1 DRFFTDPVIVS
12 VDSEKSGFATTHWS
26 VVLAAAHQP
35 SPEAERALAALS
47 SIYWYPLYAFAR
59 RRLGT
64 IEDAQDLTQEF
75 FARLLEKNSLRFADR
90 QRGRFRS
97 FLLASF
103 KNFLAQQRDRAKAQ
117 KRGGGKSI
125 VPLDFNSAD
134 RRYELEPADFS
145 TPEASYER
153 RWALQLLEHV
163 FARLRNEYKS
173 KGKGELF
180 ESLKPILTGSDASL
194 SYARLATLM
203 AIPEGAIKVAAHRL
217 RERYGELLRETLA
230 ETVAGPDEIDDE
242 LRQLFAAVRG

>member
-103 KNFLAQQRDRAKAQ
+103 KNFLAQERDRANAQ

-125 VPLDFNSAD
+125 VTLDFVSAD
-134 RRYELEPADFS
+134 RRYDLEPADRA
-145 TPEASYER
+145 TPEAIYER
-153 RWALQLLEHV
+153 HWALELLGQV
-163 FARLRNEYKS
+163 FARLREEHKG

-180 ESLKPILTGSDASL
+180 QALKPILTGGEVAL
-194 SYARLATLM
+194 SYAQLGASLGM
-203 AIPEGAIKVAAHRL
+203 AEGAVKVAAHRL
-217 RERYGELLRETLA
+217 RKRYGELLRETIA
-230 ETVAGPDEIDDE
+230 ETVSGPDEIDDE
-242 LRQLFAAVRG
+242 LRQLF